1 MRKIETQEEIEQ
13 RKKRNVSIMSFSL
26 LMILVISTLGY
37 SFMSSDRFNGAG
49 NSNDKIDNY
58 GEQKISP
65 DGRWIVNYNGK
76 EILLISSS
84 ESIQDIIAD
93 TNFRIEDYYGKVVYI
108 DSENAGIYSE
118 IASSLAS
125 QGSNVKEACY
135 EKCERDLPEKD
146 CSDNIIV
153 WRESEKNRV
162 YQNESCVFIEGNM
175 KAADAF
181 LYKIFSAD

>member
-93 TNFRIEDYYGKVVYI
+93 TNFRIEDY
-108 DSENAGIYSE
+108 
-118 IASSLAS
+118 
-125 QGSNVKEACY
+125 
-135 EKCERDLPEKD
+135 
-146 CSDNIIV
+146 
-153 WRESEKNRV
+153 
-162 YQNESCVFIEGNM
+162 
-175 KAADAF
+175 
-181 LYKIFSAD
+181 